1 MAGEDT
7 SRVKFCRY
15 CDGVVPYDAESC
27 PHCDK
32 VLKVE
37 SFDEME
43 FVGEAGPPPRR
54 RGLRDNAPTLPP
66 RRGKPPGATPVED
79 PPVVAPVEDPP
90 PMVSPIE
97 GAPPVVR
104 PVTEAPPVVRP
115 LEAKGPVRRGGAG
128 RGKPP
133 VVQPVGEAPPVVP
146 PIDEGVPVV
155 QPLDGEGLPP
165 VVSPVM
171 DCPVCEAEI
180 DDPADIG
187 GECDTCGATMC
198 IACLM
203 RANGIRVSA
212 SSETNAERWDAHRSR
227 SRPTQIRCA
236 ACGLRGVRGA

>member
-43 FVGEAGPPPRR
+43 FVGEAGPPPKRK
-54 RGLRDNAPTLPP
+54 GLRDNAPTLPP
-66 RRGKPPGATPVED
+66 RRGKPPAATPIDD
-79 PPVVAPVEDPP
+79 PPVVAPVDDPP
-90 PMVSPIE
+90 IVAPVE
-97 GAPPVVR
+97 DAPPVVR
-104 PVTEAPPVVRP
+104 PVEEAPPVVKP
-115 LEAKGPVRRGGAG
+115 LAPKGPVRRGGAG
-128 RGKPP
+128 QGKPP
-133 VVQPVGEAPPVVP
+133 VAKPIGGAPPVVP
-146 PIDEGVPVV
+146 PIEEEVPLV
-155 QPLDGEGLPP
+155 QPLDGDDLPP
-165 VVSPVM
+165 AVSPVM

-236 ACGLRGVRGA
+236 ACGLRGVREA